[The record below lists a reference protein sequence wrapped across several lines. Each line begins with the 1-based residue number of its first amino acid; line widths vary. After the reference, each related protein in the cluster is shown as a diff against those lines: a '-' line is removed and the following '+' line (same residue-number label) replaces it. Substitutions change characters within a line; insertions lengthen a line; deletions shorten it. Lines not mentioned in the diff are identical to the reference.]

1 MNYDLELA
9 EQLVYLYKKLCSIDD
24 FLIIR
29 ECADGHIQFSSRLG
43 GSYRNEHFNQI
54 IREEPEIFF
63 NKDVSEEQLKEFYA
77 LSDKLVESFN
87 IGDPTLFFQL
97 DEDRRNGHISLL
109 RTTLAD
115 FLDERKGMLD
125 LSIEDNNVYG
135 KLHSEGGVNF
145 NQYYST
151 CKEAETEAIK
161 LFNKETE
168 NFALDFDDE
177 LFFDEEELTD
187 YINEL
192 FENTDLLES
201 EDEKDINTVS
211 DLKKIVRC
219 SLYKKICDSYNDNRE
234 NESEVELS
242 YTLDK
247 NNDAVFDLGDKH
259 YDLREL
265 KNKCPPDG
273 NSFDLCLKA
282 IDEVYDHQSYVDSLV
297 EDIADAV
304 IANAQSDPDHKYSIQ
319 DCLDAL
325 CDCDNDEILEY
336 TQSEVEDAFSVFENY
351 ADKMGKNPDQ
361 ILITDFYNDYYKEAL
376 AEQSDNQSVKNKS
389 SLKR

>member
-1 MNYDLELA
+1 M
-9 EQLVYLYKKLCSIDD
+9 
-24 FLIIR
+24 
-29 ECADGHIQFSSRLG
+29 
-43 GSYRNEHFNQI
+43 
-54 IREEPEIFF
+54 
-63 NKDVSEEQLKEFYA
+63 
-77 LSDKLVESFN
+77 
-87 IGDPTLFFQL
+87 
-97 DEDRRNGHISLL
+97 
-109 RTTLAD
+109 
-115 FLDERKGMLD
+115 
-125 LSIEDNNVYG
+125 
-135 KLHSEGGVNF
+135 
-145 NQYYST
+145 
-151 CKEAETEAIK
+151 
-161 LFNKETE
+161 
-168 NFALDFDDE
+168 
-177 LFFDEEELTD
+177 
-187 YINEL
+187 
-192 FENTDLLES
+192 
-201 EDEKDINTVS
+201 S

-219 SLYKKICDSYNDNRE
+219 FLYKKICDSYNDNRE

-247 NNDAVFDLGDKH
+247 NNDVVFDLGDKH

>member
-1 MNYDLELA
+1 MNFDLELA

-54 IREEPEIFF
+54 IHEEPEIFF

-87 IGDPTLFFQL
+87 IGEPTLFFQL

-145 NQYYST
+145 DQYYST

-219 SLYKKICDSYNDNRE
+219 SLYKKICNSYNDNRE
-234 NESEVELS
+234 NESEDELS

-297 EDIADAV
+297 EEIADAV

-325 CDCDNDEILEY
+325 CDNDEILEY

>member
-1 MNYDLELA
+1 MNFDLELA

-54 IREEPEIFF
+54 IHEEPEIFF

-87 IGDPTLFFQL
+87 IGEPTLFFQL

-145 NQYYST
+145 DQYYST

-234 NESEVELS
+234 NESEDELS

-297 EDIADAV
+297 EEIADAV

-325 CDCDNDEILEY
+325 CDNDEILEY

>member
-1 MNYDLELA
+1 MNFDLELA

-87 IGDPTLFFQL
+87 IGKPTHFFQL

-145 NQYYST
+145 DQYYST
-151 CKEAETEAIK
+151 CKEAESEAIK

-168 NFALDFDDE
+168 HFALDFDDE

-376 AEQSDNQSVKNKS
+376 AEQTDNQSVKNKS

>member
-1 MNYDLELA
+1 MNFDEKLA
-9 EQLVYLYKKLCSIDD
+9 EQLEALYKKLSQNND
-24 FLIIR
+24 FLFISPYD
-29 ECADGHIQFSSRLG
+29 DGSIEFSTRLMG
-43 GSYRNEHFNQI
+43 KYYNEDFNSEI
-54 IREEPEIFF
+54 HEDPESFF
-63 NKDVSEEQLKEFYA
+63 NEGISEDDLKEFYA
-77 LSDKLVESFN
+77 LSDKFVESFN
-87 IGDPTLFFQL
+87 IGEPTLFFQL
-97 DEDRRNGHISLL
+97 DEDWNGHISLL

-115 FLDERKGMLD
+115 FLDERKGMLN

-145 NQYYST
+145 DQYYST

-201 EDEKDINTVS
+201 EDEKDINTAS

-234 NESEVELS
+234 NESELELS

-265 KNKCPPDG
+265 KNTCPPDG

-282 IDEVYDHQSYVDSLV
+282 IDEVYDHQQYVEGLV
-297 EDIADAV
+297 EYLVDEGIAT
-304 IANAQSDPDHKYSIQ
+304 AQNDPDHEYTLQ
-319 DCLDAL
+319 WCLDGL
-325 CDCDNDEILEY
+325 CDTFNAIPEIY

-376 AEQSDNQSVKNKS
+376 AEQTDNQSVKNKS

>member
-87 IGDPTLFFQL
+87 IGEPTLFFQL

>member
-1 MNYDLELA
+1 MNFNLELA

-29 ECADGHIQFSSRLG
+29 ECADGSITFSSRLG

-54 IREEPEIFF
+54 IHEEPEIFF

-87 IGDPTLFFQL
+87 IGKPTHFFQL
-97 DEDRRNGHISLL
+97 NQDNRNGHVSLV
-109 RTTLAD
+109 RTTLSD
-115 FLDERKGMLD
+115 FLDERKGLLN
-125 LSIEDNNVYG
+125 LSIEDNHVYA
-135 KLHSEGGVNF
+135 KLNSNGGYKFSE
-145 NQYYST
+145 YYPT

-201 EDEKDINTVS
+201 EDEKNINTVS

-361 ILITDFYNDYYKEAL
+361 ILITDFYNDYYKGAL
-376 AEQSDNQSVKNKS
+376 AEQSDNLSVKNKS
-389 SLKR
+389 SLKM

>member
-1 MNYDLELA
+1 MNFDLELA

-54 IREEPEIFF
+54 IHEEPEIFF

-87 IGDPTLFFQL
+87 IGEPTLFFQL

-145 NQYYST
+145 DQYYST

-234 NESEVELS
+234 NESEDELS

-265 KNKCPPDG
+265 KNICPPDG

-297 EDIADAV
+297 EEIADAV

-325 CDCDNDEILEY
+325 CDNDEILEY